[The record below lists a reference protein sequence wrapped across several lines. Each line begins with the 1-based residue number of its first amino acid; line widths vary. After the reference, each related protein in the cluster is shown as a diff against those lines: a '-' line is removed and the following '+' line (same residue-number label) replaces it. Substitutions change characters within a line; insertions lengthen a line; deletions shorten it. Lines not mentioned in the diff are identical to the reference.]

1 MQLDGMV
8 NTLNDRDGSEGEIV
22 ERVRG
27 LVYCIHH
34 VIPNVMWLCNA
45 RCNGWGPKVGPCCYL
60 MERLPGAARRHCVLD
75 LCLKDTE

>member
-22 ERVRG
+22 GRVRG

-34 VIPNVMWLCNA
+34 VNPQCDVAVQRQM
-45 RCNGWGPKVGPCCYL
+45 
-60 MERLPGAARRHCVLD
+60 
-75 LCLKDTE
+75 